1 MALDKG
7 QKIKTYDLLKVLQ
20 RRIAFQFEIPRWNVF
35 FFLCSSSNLVF
46 SFPFNSTIK
55 PNLVACFQ
63 SSK

>member
-1 MALDKG
+1 MALEKG
-7 QKIKTYDLLKVLQ
+7 QKIKSYDLLKVFQ

-35 FFLCSSSNLVF
+35 FFLCSSSNLVS
-46 SFPFNSTIK
+46 SFPFNPTIK